1 MYINKRIE
9 IALTQEETEK
19 IEEFRR
25 FLQNVSAKIKSVLPS
40 LYKRLEEVDN
50 TLYDILYRC
59 FDEEIDLD
67 D

>member
-19 IEEFRR
+19 IEEFRC
-25 FLQNVSAKIKSVLPS
+25 FLQNASAKIRNVLPS
-40 LYKRLEEVDN
+40 LYKRLEEADN

>member
-9 IALTQEETEK
+9 IDWTQEETEK

-25 FLQNVSAKIKSVLPS
+25 FLQNASAKIKNVLPS
-40 LYKRLEEVDN
+40 LYKRLEEIDN